1 MCEATACRQQLR
13 ARALIAVRTLVLG
26 DDHAVFVD
34 ALSSVLSERGYAV
47 TKAQTVT
54 EMIRAVRQQRP
65 DVCLVDSYFG
75 DDDGICAISQIV
87 AAHAGTKVLV
97 LSAYADS
104 ATVMRAMQ
112 AGAAGYVHKTRGV
125 TILAAA
131 IDRVIRGEVVLE
143 VPAAAAVQPATA
155 RQEDARRLA
164 SYLTPRERQCL
175 ALLVAGQD
183 TAAMAAELRVGAAT
197 IRTHVQS
204 TLAKLG
210 VHSRLEAAAFAVQ
223 YALLDEPAGS
233 GETAGRYAS

>member
-1 MCEATACRQQLR
+1 
-13 ARALIAVRTLVLG
+13 VRTLVLG

-47 TKAQTVT
+47 SKAQTVT
-54 EMIRAVRQQRP
+54 ELIRAVRQQQP
-65 DVCLVDSYFG
+65 DVCLIDRYFG
-75 DDDGICAISQIV
+75 DDDGLCAIGQIV

-125 TILAAA
+125 TVLAGA

-183 TAAMAAELRVGAAT
+183 TAAMATELRVGTAT
-197 IRTHVQS
+197 VRTHVQS

-223 YALLDEPAGS
+223 YALLDDEPAGS